1 MKIKNITLETTDI
14 KGTIT
19 FYTKILGLDLIK
31 FNENSAIIKIG
42 ESTLSFIKNDSQE
55 KPIYHFAFN
64 IPSNKLFEAIEWSK
78 DKLELIKEN
87 EDIII
92 SNFEKWNANS
102 VYFYDNN
109 GNLLEFIARKDIN
122 NNSIEPFGANQIL
135 NISEIGI
142 VVEKPD
148 EYGKYLIEKYNL
160 HLFEKNDNN
169 SIFTAIG
176 DDEGLLIIVIMK
188 RNWYPTQI
196 SSKSY
201 KTEIELINKE
211 NRHIIQIE

>member
-19 FYTKILGLDLIK
+19 FYTRILGLDLIK

-78 DKLELIKEN
+78 DKLELIKED
-87 EDIII
+87 EDIIV

-109 GNLLEFIARKDIN
+109 GNLLEFITRKDIN

-148 EYGKYLIEKYNL
+148 EYGKYLIEK
-160 HLFEKNDNN
+160 NDNN
-169 SIFTAIG
+169 NIFTAIG

-211 NRHIIQIE
+211 DRHIIKIE